1 MIVSWSIIILA
12 SISLII
18 FLNIRNKNKGKKTLL
33 PLFNFAKENNSSI
46 SSYDHWDKTLIGID
60 NNEINKLFFIR
71 TTPSKEYRE
80 AINLSEVVN
89 CVFHKAE
96 RTVSNKEAKVIVIDR
111 IELVFSFVNNQKP
124 AVILEFYNSDY
135 DNLTISDE
143 LQFAQKW
150 SGVIKGIL
158 ATNKNRE
165 KEASKAKIQEAFGVN
180 ETVGLSPD
188 SAGASKR
195 KAKYATHAI

>member
-1 MIVSWSIIILA
+1 MIVSWSIIIMA

-18 FLNIRNKNKGKKTLL
+18 FLNIRNKNKEKKTLL
-33 PLFNFAKENNSSI
+33 PLLNFAEENNSSL
-46 SSYDHWDKTLIGID
+46 SSSDHWDKTLIGID
-60 NNEINKLFFIR
+60 NEEINKLFFIR

-80 AINLSEVVN
+80 VINLSEVVS

-96 RTVSNKEAKVIVIDR
+96 RTVSNKDVKVIVIDR
-111 IELVFSFVNNQKP
+111 IELILTFVNNQKP

-158 ATNKNRE
+158 ATNKNRG
-165 KEASKAKIQEAFGVN
+165 KEANKAKVQAAFGVN
-180 ETVGLSPD
+180 ESVGLSPV
-188 SAGASKR
+188 SAVASKR